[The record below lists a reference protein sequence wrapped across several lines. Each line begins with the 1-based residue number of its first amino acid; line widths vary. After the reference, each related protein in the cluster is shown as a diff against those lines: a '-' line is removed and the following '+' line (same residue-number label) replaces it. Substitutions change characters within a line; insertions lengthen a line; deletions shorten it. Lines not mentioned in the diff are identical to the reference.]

1 MQVFWSSEILS
12 MCCWQMATPYILYK
26 YIGLIL
32 NAHLMSWTIVTNKI
46 KDKDVGQKKIKL
58 KDQWFKYTCI
68 YFSRICNTARRAL
81 FFLIFPWCM
90 VTNFDLQK
98 LFLLRYST
106 CSCRTEE
113 QFLEGPQTSIID
125 RKAYN
130 APDKTDKYSW
140 GYYLIRDSERP
151 LSV

>member
-1 MQVFWSSEILS
+1 MFKGLFIGTSLS
-12 MCCWQMATPYILYK
+12 WMDKRIQLDTYMCRFSDHLK
-26 YIGLIL
+26 YFRCAVDKWRRRISCTNTSVVIL

-113 QFLEGPQTSIID
+113 
-125 RKAYN
+125 
-130 APDKTDKYSW
+130 
-140 GYYLIRDSERP
+140 
-151 LSV
+151 